1 MESSDRGRN
10 LQLALAD
17 FDVDRYYILA
27 RVPKVR
33 KEYEYQTIVTMK
45 IAHFFASD
53 SATLEHRRIRHQA
66 AQGKFPSLV
75 VINISRCRLVEETL

>member
-27 RVPKVR
+27 RVPKFCTD
-33 KEYEYQTIVTMK
+33 YEYRTIVTMK
-45 IAHFFASD
+45 IAHFFTID
-53 SATLEHRRIRHQA
+53 SAHATLEHRRIRHQA

-75 VINISRCRLVEETL
+75 VISISKCRLV